1 MTRSIEPKTLN
12 AGPGARAAVS
22 VPRSTGPQACWGWLA
37 LAPLVALAL
46 VVAMATA
53 PRAETAKPNL
63 VTILTAAEPQTQLMA
78 MVLTMQ
84 SLKKGTNVDVLLCG
98 PAGDMALKK
107 APASARAPQRPKG
120 MSPQKLM
127 QAIMQQ
133 GGKVSVCAIYLPN
146 KGVGADALLD
156 GIGQAKPAAMADKL
170 LAANATVMSF

>member
-1 MTRSIEPKTLN
+1 MAR
-12 AGPGARAAVS
+12 PGAHIAVS
-22 VPRSTGPQACWGWLA
+22 VPRSTGWRRLA

-78 MVLTMQ
+78 MVLSMQ

-98 PAGDMALKK
+98 PAGDIALKH
-107 APASARAPQRPKG
+107 APASARAPQKPKG

-156 GIGQAKPAAMADKL
+156 GVGQAKPAAMADKL